1 MKAAGAKVGQNK
13 KHHDHDQR
21 QHIIL
26 HWRDGMQATTSK
38 EIDRTMAGYVFNGR
52 QALNK
57 HFEFTMPTDK
67 AHICTL
73 PLSNSVISVPGN
85 YAVLCC
91 PQVFR
96 GVLEVQFQ
104 S

>member
-1 MKAAGAKVGQNK
+1 MKAAGAKVGHQR
-13 KHHDHDQR
+13 KHHDHDQ
-21 QHIIL
+21 QPHIIL
-26 HWRDGMQATTSK
+26 HWTDGMQATDK
-38 EIDRTMAGYVFNGR
+38 REIDRTMAGYVFNGR

-73 PLSNSVISVPGN
+73 PLSNSVISVSGN
-85 YAVLCC
+85 YAALCC

-96 GVLEVQFQ
+96 GMLEVEFQ

>member
-1 MKAAGAKVGQNK
+1 MKVAGAKVGQNK
-13 KHHDHDQR
+13 KHHDHDQQR
-21 QHIIL
+21 HIIL
-26 HWRDGMQATTSK
+26 QRRDGMQATTAQ

-57 HFEFTMPTDK
+57 HFEYTMPTDK

-73 PLSNSVISVPGN
+73 PLSNSVISVSGN
-85 YAVLCC
+85 YALLCC

-96 GVLEVQFQ
+96 GGTCQFQ
-104 S
+104 SA